1 MGMSLNQILHRFI
14 WNGLGV
20 VAIGAPLAIGA
31 VHWPVQMTLAAI
43 AGALLL
49 AYSLLAFRRG
59 FRIRVDGFA
68 VFGLALIA
76 GMLLQLMPLGDG
88 LLESLSPQA
97 FAGYAK
103 ARELGY
109 DVVGRISV
117 APAATGHL
125 ICMVATALCLYVVTF
140 NLSFRE
146 GTGNKILAVVGIG
159 GALVA
164 TLVFVHFAANSK
176 LILGFYSPA
185 QGVPQSQVFVS
196 SFVNN
201 NNAAGFLN
209 LSLFILAGQWQ
220 KAQFGKVKG
229 IYAVLVLVTAAASVV
244 MLSRGGLLA
253 MMMGGLFLAAI
264 TRWGGGGRS
273 RSGSYAVTAAGVL
286 LSILAIFLFFIL
298 FNQILGQV
306 EDTRLFPFGEAETK
320 VLLWERARGTAQ
332 AYSKVGAGG
341 GAFAA
346 AFLPFN
352 DLVSRSTISHAENE
366 LVQPLVEYGL
376 YAGAAVLLVPVVLAW
391 RRFSF
396 ARSDGY
402 YAGALAGL
410 FALGIQQLTDFA
422 LRIPGVLLPAIIAM
436 GALSGGWA
444 KARSKDRTWAMRV
457 SGLKLIPVAAAAY
470 LLLIVGFSW
479 VNRNQADVV
488 HSALAGQMESA
499 AVGSAEMEKEFGD
512 DSIAWNA
519 HDPLIY
525 TLLGRR
531 QVLRGDLE
539 QASRLYEHSVELCPR
554 CVAPRIGQIRL
565 AEELK
570 DYPTML
576 ALLLDV
582 AQMSPGHLHKVFGI
596 ALSRKLEP
604 EMVVEA
610 WKSDP
615 DHLYEYVRFL
625 FNGRHFGETEAII
638 RANIASAGFDV
649 RMLNYLGILYLQ
661 ARELDR
667 ADDVATYL
675 MGMFPEK
682 KHGFIIQARIFIRR
696 SALDDALLMYE
707 EALERTG
714 KETDVQLS
722 LEVMGLLAR
731 MRRWDRFE
739 ALASELRLAIGDS
752 DKAQS
757 SYHLLKAIREEMRGE
772 YFAALQELEQAES
785 ATPYNVLVPLRKA
798 KLQLLL
804 NRPDK
809 AVAEYRKALKIDPR
823 NSRAADGL
831 KDLERTPLVESQL

>member
-14 WNGLGV
+14 WNGLGI
-20 VAIGAPLAIGA
+20 VAIGAPLAVGA

-59 FRIRVDGFA
+59 FRIRVDGYIIL
-68 VFGLALIA
+68 GLALIG
-76 GMLLQLMPLGDG
+76 GMLLQLMPLSDG
-88 LLESLSPQA
+88 LLESLSPHA

-117 APAATGHL
+117 APAATVHL
-125 ICMVATALCLYVVTF
+125 ICLVATALCLYVVVF
-140 NLSFRE
+140 NLSYRE
-146 GTGNKILAVVGIG
+146 GNGNKILAVVGIG

-164 TLVFVHFAANSK
+164 TLAFVHFATGSK

-185 QGVPQSQVFVS
+185 QGVPASQVFFS

-264 TRWGGGGRS
+264 TRWGGGNRG
-273 RSGSYAVTAAGVL
+273 RSGSYAVTAAGIM
-286 LSILAIFLFFIL
+286 LSILAVFLFFIL
-298 FNQILGQV
+298 FNQVLGQV

-320 VLLWERARGTAQ
+320 VLLWERARGAAE
-332 AYSKVGAGG
+332 AYRSVGAGG

-346 AFLPFN
+346 AFHPFN

-366 LVQPLVEYGL
+366 LVQPLVEFGL
-376 YAGAAVLLVPVVLAW
+376 YGGAAILLVPVVLAW

-422 LRIPGVLLPAIIAM
+422 IRIPGVLLPAIITM

-444 KARSKDRTWAMRV
+444 KARSKDRTWSIRV
-457 SGLKLIPVAAAAY
+457 SGLKIVPVAAAAY

-479 VNRNQADVV
+479 VTRNQADVV
-488 HSALAGQMESA
+488 HAALAGQMESA
-499 AVGSAEMEKEFGD
+499 AVGSVELEKKLGD

-519 HDPLIY
+519 HDPLVY

-531 QVLRGDLE
+531 QVLRGNLE
-539 QASRLYEHSVELCPR
+539 QAGRVYDHSVELCPR

-565 AEELK
+565 AEELG

-576 ALLLDV
+576 ARLLEV
-582 AQMSPGHLHKVFGI
+582 AQMSPGHRYKVYRI

-625 FNGRHFGETEAII
+625 FGGRHFGETEAII

-649 RMLNYLGILYLQ
+649 RMLNYLGMLYLQ
-661 ARELDR
+661 ARDLDR

-696 SALDDALLMYE
+696 SALDEALLMYE

-739 ALASELRLAIGDS
+739 ALASDLRLAIGDS

-772 YFAALQELEQAES
+772 YFAALQELDQAES

-804 NRPDK
+804 SRPDK

-831 KDLERTPLVESQL
+831 KDLERNPQVESQL

>member
-14 WNGLGV
+14 WNGLGII
-20 VAIGAPLAIGA
+20 AIGAPLAIGA

-49 AYSLLAFRRG
+49 AYSLLGFRRG
-59 FRIRVDGFA
+59 FRVRVDGF
-68 VFGLALIA
+68 VIFGLLLIA
-76 GMLLQLMPLGDG
+76 AMFLQLMPVSDG

-117 APAATGHL
+117 APASTGHL
-125 ICMVATALCLYVVTF
+125 ICLVATALCLYVVAF
-140 NLSFRE
+140 NLSYRE
-146 GTGNKILAVVGIG
+146 GTGNKLLAMVGIG

-164 TLVFVHFAANSK
+164 TLTFVHFATSSK

-185 QGVPQSQVFVS
+185 QGVPAAQVFLS

-201 NNAAGFLN
+201 NNATGFLN

-264 TRWGGGGRS
+264 TRWGGSRN
-273 RSGSYAVTAAGVL
+273 RSGGYAITAAGVL
-286 LSILAIFLFFIL
+286 LSVLAVFLFFVL
-298 FNQILGQV
+298 FNQVLGQV
-306 EDTRLFPFGEAETK
+306 ENTRLFPFGEAETK
-320 VLLWERARGTAQ
+320 MLLWERARDAAQ

-346 AFLPFN
+346 AFHPFN
-352 DLVSRSTISHAENE
+352 DLVSRTTISHAENE
-366 LVQPLVEYGL
+366 LVQPLVEFGL
-376 YAGAAVLLVPVVLAW
+376 YGGVAMLVVPIVLAW
-391 RRFSF
+391 RRFAF

-402 YAGALAGL
+402 FAGALAGL
-410 FALGIQQLTDFA
+410 FALGIQQLSDFA
-422 LRIPGVLLPAIIAM
+422 IRIPGVLFPAIIAM

-444 KARSKDRTWAMRV
+444 KIRSKDRSWTLRI
-457 SGLKLIPVAAAAY
+457 SGLKIIPVAATAY

-479 VNRNQADVV
+479 VSSNQADVV
-488 HSALAGQMESA
+488 HAALAGQMEAA
-499 AVGSAEMEKEFGD
+499 AVGSDDLEKQLGS
-512 DSIAWNA
+512 DSLAWNP
-519 HDPLIY
+519 HDPLVF

-531 QVLRGDLE
+531 QVLRDDFD
-539 QASRLYEHSVELCPR
+539 QAEKLYQHAVELCPR

-565 AEELK
+565 ADK
-570 DYPTML
+570 RGDFPAML
-576 ALLLDV
+576 GHLLDV
-582 AQMSPGHLHKVFGI
+582 AQMSPRHLFKVFEI
-596 ALSRKLEP
+596 AHSRKLAP
-604 EMVVEA
+604 ELVVEA
-610 WKSDP
+610 WKEDP
-615 DHLYEYVRFL
+615 DLLYDYVRFL
-625 FNGRHFGETEAII
+625 FSGRHFGETEAII

-649 RMLNYLGILYLQ
+649 RMLNYLGMIYLQ
-661 ARELDR
+661 ARDLDR

-682 KHGFIIQARIFIRR
+682 KHGFIIQARVFIR
-696 SALDDALLMYE
+696 SSLLDEALLMYE
-707 EALERTG
+707 EALTRTG
-714 KETDVQLS
+714 READVQLS

-739 ALASELRLAIGDS
+739 AIASELRLAIGDS
-752 DKAQS
+752 QSAQS

-772 YFAALQELEQAES
+772 YFAALQELDQAES
-785 ATPYNVLVPLRKA
+785 ATPYNVSVPLRKA

-804 NRPDK
+804 GRPDK

-823 NSRAADGL
+823 NTRAADGL
-831 KDLERTPLVESQL
+831 KDLESASRVESQL